1 MISFSTFESAKKI
14 IEPAKRGYDEEVTA
28 KPLTLRR
35 Q

>member
-1 MISFSTFESAKKI
+1 MISFSAFKSAKKI
-14 IEPAKRGYDEEVTA
+14 IEPAKRGYYEEATA